1 VKNERLCILE
11 ADPFVPFSIA
21 SLVMPQTVSLARS
34 RAIDMLADRVRNRF
48 EGSLRTLYVF
58 PDNPYEPTGD
68 DEWIVLVAVLD
79 DEYHDQHDASALAS
93 QAGCAFEE
101 DVDWSYIATVFTAS
115 KTAFD
120 DNRSGVVRAARREG
134 VRL

>member
-1 VKNERLCILE
+1 MKNERLCILE

-21 SLVMPQTVSLARS
+21 SLVMPQTVSITRS

-48 EGSLRTLYVF
+48 EGSLQALYVLA
-58 PDNPYEPTGD
+58 DNPYEPTGD

-120 DNRSGVVRAARREG
+120 DTRSGVVRAARREG

>member
-1 VKNERLCILE
+1 
-11 ADPFVPFSIA
+11 
-21 SLVMPQTVSLARS
+21 MPQTVPRTRS
-34 RAIDMLADRVRNRF
+34 RAIDMLANQVRNRF
-48 EGSLRTLYVF
+48 EGALRALYVL
-58 PDNPYEPTGD
+58 PDNPYEPAGD

-79 DEYHDQHDASALAS
+79 DEYHDQHDVSALAS
-93 QAGCAFEE
+93 RARCAFEE
-101 DVDWSYIATVFTAS
+101 DADWSYIATVFTAS

>member
-1 VKNERLCILE
+1 
-11 ADPFVPFSIA
+11 
-21 SLVMPQTVSLARS
+21 
-34 RAIDMLADRVRNRF
+34 MLADRVRSRF
-48 EGSLRTLYVF
+48 EGSLQALYVL
-58 PDNPYEPTGD
+58 PDNPYEPVGD

-79 DEYHDQHDASALAS
+79 DNYHDQHDVSALAS
-93 QAGCAFEE
+93 RAGCTFEE
-101 DVDWSYIATVFTAS
+101 EVDWRNIATVFTAS